1 MGGGG
6 GSYSKTSRKAA
17 PKSAPKVSKGPKKP
31 THSQLVA
38 KWQEQGGKFV
48 EEKKEW
54 TKADIDRARRAKEA
68 AEEAAAA
75 AAAAGSAPPP
85 PEEEEQSGPAGP
97 TVAELAR
104 ARMAELAIQMQTLS
118 TEAAPTV
125 DAETYAAA
133 TVDELRSLAECRRS
147 QLEELEMVEAMFPEE
162 FLLSSNPVDVE
173 ALRAAVEALDETD
186 VEALLGIAAHR
197 PLEFM
202 LQMTVS
208 DQRAAAVNEAEK
220 EGEEQEVKELVASV
234 LLRVRFPALYPTPEH
249 PPLLHVEDVMIT
261 EAIAELGKGKVL
273 STLALLD
280 EGAMM
285 EAMLEQAREV
295 LPNPCV
301 YEMVNWMSENAF
313 KFVRHTWT

>member
-133 TVDELRSLAECRRS
+133 TVDELRISPRNKRLDCPRARR
-147 QLEELEMVEAMFPEE
+147 PEGQGK
-162 FLLSSNPVDVE
+162 LQVTVGRAGLRPV
-173 ALRAAVEALDETD
+173 LR
-186 VEALLGIAAHR
+186 
-197 PLEFM
+197 
-202 LQMTVS
+202 
-208 DQRAAAVNEAEK
+208 
-220 EGEEQEVKELVASV
+220 
-234 LLRVRFPALYPTPEH
+234 
-249 PPLLHVEDVMIT
+249 
-261 EAIAELGKGKVL
+261 
-273 STLALLD
+273 
-280 EGAMM
+280 
-285 EAMLEQAREV
+285 
-295 LPNPCV
+295 
-301 YEMVNWMSENAF
+301 
-313 KFVRHTWT
+313 